1 GDYCLEKGKL
11 EFAIEVFSA
20 LDNKAKLLSIGEKCF
35 AQKDYIHAARAYE
48 LGEDLEKL
56 NRVGEE
62 FMKIGLL
69 ANALRA
75 YQAAKNEMMVQFIK
89 ENFAEKDLITRV
101 YV

>member
-1 GDYCLEKGKL
+1 
-11 EFAIEVFSA
+11 
-20 LDNKAKLLSIGEKCF
+20 
-35 AQKDYIHAARAYE
+35 
-48 LGEDLEKL
+48 
-56 NRVGEE
+56 
-62 FMKIGLL
+62 MKIGLL